1 MITEPFS
8 VALFKEFDKRKYQ
21 YSVIDEHT
29 KIYQIDTGN
38 VKFLVF
44 ANGSS
49 TYLDSFTGISI
60 SQSKYT
66 TNVFLKENNYPH
78 TKQILVNSI
87 LSLDNCLSQMG
98 YPLVLKPISHD
109 NGRGVFCNLTSKDDV
124 MFFLNE
130 NKPFYMSGII
140 LEKQEVGNDYRI
152 MLMGNKFAFAIKRTP
167 PSIVGD
173 GVSTVKELI
182 RIQNQKLKD
191 KCDENQ
197 VQKTIPIDSELK
209 MILKKNNIAMES
221 VIAKEEIIQL
231 KSISNLSV
239 GGDRELIDESEI
251 HPQVIEMCETISKRL
266 NMFSVGI
273 DYITKDI
280 SKPPEI
286 YKDAIIEINNSP
298 QLGAVWAPMFI
309 DRLIDVVSNK

>member
-21 YSVIDEHT
+21 YSVIDEYT

-130 NKPFYMSGII
+130 NKQFYMSGII

-152 MLMGNKFAFAIKRTP
+152 MIMGNKFAFAIKRTP
-167 PSIVGD
+167 PFIVGD

-182 RIQNQKLKD
+182 HIQNQKLKD

-239 GGDRELIDESEI
+239 GGDRELIDDSEI

-273 DYITKDI
+273 DYITEDI

>member
-21 YSVIDEHT
+21 YSIIDEHT
-29 KIYQIDTGN
+29 KIHQIDTGN

-44 ANGSS
+44 ANGSA
-49 TYLDSFTGISI
+49 TYLDSYAGVGI
-60 SQSKYT
+60 SQSKHT

-78 TKQILVNSI
+78 TEQILVNSI
-87 LSLDNCLSQMG
+87 LALDDCLDQIG

-109 NGRGVFCNLTSKDDV
+109 NGRGVFCNLTSRDDV
-124 MFFLNE
+124 LFFLNE
-130 NKPFYMSGII
+130 NKPLYMGGII
-140 LEKQEVGNDYRI
+140 LEKQEIGNDYRI
-152 MLMGNKFAFAIKRTP
+152 TLIGNKFAFAIKRTP
-167 PSIVGD
+167 PVIVGD
-173 GVSTVKELI
+173 GVSTVEELI
-182 RIQNQKLKD
+182 HSQNQKLKD
-191 KCDENQ
+191 NFVENQ

-209 MILKKNNIAMES
+209 RILKRNNITEES

-239 GGDRELIDESEI
+239 GGGRELIDESEI

-273 DYITKDI
+273 DYITEDI

-286 YKDAIIEINNSP
+286 HKDAIIEVNNNP

-309 DRLIDVVSNK
+309 DRLINVVANK